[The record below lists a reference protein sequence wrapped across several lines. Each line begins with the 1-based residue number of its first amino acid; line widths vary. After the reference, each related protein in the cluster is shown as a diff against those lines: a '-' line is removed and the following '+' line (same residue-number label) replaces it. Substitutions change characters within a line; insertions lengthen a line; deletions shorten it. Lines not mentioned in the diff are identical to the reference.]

1 MQITVNIDAYLNKQQ
16 LESIAGDSIAA
27 KLDTIVQ
34 HLSNEFGV
42 YADVG
47 QSASGLWIE
56 LDEGS
61 PVDFVKGLDTY
72 KFF

>member
-1 MQITVNIDAYLNKQQ
+1 MQIIVNIQANINKRQ
-16 LESIAGDSIAA
+16 LSMIGGDSISA

-34 HLSNEFGV
+34 HLTDEFGV
-42 YADVG
+42 YAIAG
-47 QSASGLWIE
+47 QTASGLWVE

-61 PVDFVKGLDTY
+61 PVDFVRGLETF